1 MTPALVLVPAVAG
14 IMSFSWRGDYARRA
28 LLLAAAILHAVL
40 TVLSWRVA
48 APPGPDAWLGLD
60 SLGLY
65 FLSVVSGLFLVA
77 SFAVFLG
84 FRPLARRLDAAL
96 PDVAGIGSNRLIG
109 VTGSVISAIPATP
122 GAAGMVRV
130 GAEDWRA
137 DTVDEIALPV
147 GARVRVLEVRGT
159 RLVVE
164 PVEPVGPFQ
173 LSEPR

>member
-1 MTPALVLVPAVAG
+1 MENPGVWAAIYLAVAVGFG
-14 IMSFSWRGDYARRA
+14 IGEMLLPSSLYLLPFAVGALASSIVSLMGAGPEVSF
-28 LLLAAAILHAVL
+28 
-40 TVLSWRVA
+40 
-48 APPGPDAWLGLD
+48 P
-60 SLGLY
+60 
-65 FLSVVSGLFLVA
+65 LFLVA

-130 GAEDWRA
+130 GTEDWRA
-137 DTVDEIALPV
+137 DTVYEMALPV

-164 PVEPVGPFQ
+164 PVEPVGPVQ

>member
-1 MTPALVLVPAVAG
+1 MENPGVWAAIYLAVAVGFG
-14 IMSFSWRGDYARRA
+14 IGE
-28 LLLAAAILHAVL
+28 LLLPSSLYLLPFAVGAL
-40 TVLSWRVA
+40 ASSIVSLMGA
-48 APPGPDAWLGLD
+48 GPEI
-60 SLGLY
+60 S
-65 FLSVVSGLFLVA
+65 FPLFLAA

-137 DTVDEIALPV
+137 DTIDEIALPV
-147 GARVRVLEVRGT
+147 GARVRVIEVRGT